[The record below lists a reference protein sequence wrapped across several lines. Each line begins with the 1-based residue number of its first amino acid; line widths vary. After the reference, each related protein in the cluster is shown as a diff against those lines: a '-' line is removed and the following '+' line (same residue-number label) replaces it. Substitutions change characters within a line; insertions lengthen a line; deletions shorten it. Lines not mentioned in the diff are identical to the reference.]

1 MENKDNICY
10 RSSNSKAQLQ
20 DISKKHPYKDLPQI
34 VFFLKKKKIWEVSL
48 SILKN
53 LNFALGFHFVVYLFI
68 VFET

>member
-34 VFFLKKKKIWEVSL
+34 VFFFFF
-48 SILKN
+48 KN
-53 LNFALGFHFVVYLFI
+53 MRGKFKYS
-68 VFET
+68 